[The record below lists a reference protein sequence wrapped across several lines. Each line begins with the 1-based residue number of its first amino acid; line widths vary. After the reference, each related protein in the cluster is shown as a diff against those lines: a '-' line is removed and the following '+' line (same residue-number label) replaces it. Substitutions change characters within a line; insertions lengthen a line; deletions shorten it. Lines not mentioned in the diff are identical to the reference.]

1 MKAVT
6 CKDCKFY
13 SKRPGG
19 DHYCLMRRKSIVLA
33 KQSPCEYYLAKGMLG
48 GMFAR
53 LVKEEKDNYK

>member
-33 KQSPCEYYLAKGMLG
+33 KQSPCEYYL
-48 GMFAR
+48 
-53 LVKEEKDNYK
+53 YKSRGR